1 MHLREPMIAEQEGA
15 PADAAHVRRADGAD
29 LLPGEATPGVDGI
42 TWSRGVPEQ
51 DESVI
56 ATQLDRYLRG
66 RDAMRDWAQTY
77 KTTADF
83 LEGRQWSEADRK
95 EMEEAGRPVV
105 TLNKMAPLFRF
116 ITGHFRQNRYEV
128 RYLPAQDGD
137 GTQAQAEAMTQ
148 VAKSVDEN
156 NNSIWN
162 DAEVFQDG
170 ILGGRGLLDYRMD
183 FSRNDQGEIR
193 EAVLDPASSVIDPEA
208 HSYDP
213 EGWGWFQY
221 SKWVSAQDIEA
232 LYGTAAR
239 DLVREQGVFGSHPVS
254 GRAAEADDDVSP
266 RRYFGQEADFERSL
280 SYYGSGGAPETS
292 DYIHARR
299 KLIRLLECQHR
310 MFRRGR
316 YFVDLETGD
325 KSKVPDNFEREQIHR
340 ILMWAQSQNQPLDV
354 IETTEKEIRWT
365 VTAGDRLIYD
375 DWSPYRSLTVVPFF
389 AYFRRGVTRGLFED
403 LIDPSREINKR
414 RSVML
419 HIISTMA
426 NSGWIWQ
433 KGALDPDMVDRLEN
447 EGGRPGLGIEYNEG
461 SPEPKRIEPG
471 VPPTS
476 YERAERAATEDLK
489 EISGVNDSALGMK
502 EGESHSGR
510 AIMARQKQAV
520 VGLEPVFDN
529 FSRSRNLKG
538 RKIMEL
544 VQDFY
549 TETRL
554 VRTLGD
560 NGDMLKTWINVALP
574 SGEILNNVTAG
585 KYRVAVDE
593 APASATFQQAQFEAG
608 MDLLKAGI
616 PIPPDAMI
624 DMAPIPRKDEI
635 KARMQQKAEAEAA
648 AAAAMPPGAVPPAGP
663 AGPPPAG
670 PGGPPPGPPPAPPVP
685 PQGPPR

>member
-1 MHLREPMIAEQEGA
+1 
-15 PADAAHVRRADGAD
+15 
-29 LLPGEATPGVDGI
+29 
-42 TWSRGVPEQ
+42 
-51 DESVI
+51 
-56 ATQLDRYLRG
+56 
-66 RDAMRDWAQTY
+66 
-77 KTTADF
+77 
-83 LEGRQWSEADRK
+83 
-95 EMEEAGRPVV
+95 
-105 TLNKMAPLFRF
+105 
-116 ITGHFRQNRYEV
+116 
-128 RYLPAQDGD
+128 
-137 GTQAQAEAMTQ
+137 
-148 VAKSVDEN
+148 
-156 NNSIWN
+156 
-162 DAEVFQDG
+162 
-170 ILGGRGLLDYRMD
+170 
-183 FSRNDQGEIR
+183 
-193 EAVLDPASSVIDPEA
+193 LDPASSIIDPEA
-208 HSYDP
+208 MTYDP

-221 SKWVSAQDIEA
+221 TKWISAQDTEA

-239 DLVREQGVFGSHPVS
+239 ELLESQGVFGSHPVS
-254 GRAAEADDDVSP
+254 GYGADVEDEISP
-266 RRYFGQEADFERSL
+266 RRYFGQESDFVRTL
-280 SYYGSGGAPETS
+280 GRRGVGHYGGAGASEIH

-299 KLIRLLECQHR
+299 NLIRLVECQHR

-316 YFVDLETGD
+316 YFVDLETGE
-325 KSKVPDNFEREQIHR
+325 KSRVPDTFEREQIAR
-340 ILMWAQSQNQPLDV
+340 VLMWAQSKGLPLDI
-354 IETTEKEIRWT
+354 IEATEKEIRWT
-365 VTAGDRLIYD
+365 VTAGDRLVYD

-389 AYFRRGVTRGLFED
+389 AYFRRGVTRGLFAD
-403 LIDPSREINKR
+403 LLDPSREINKR

-419 HIISTMA
+419 HIITSMA

-433 KGALDPDMVDRLEN
+433 KGALDPDMVDILEN
-447 EGGRPGLGIEYNEG
+447 EGGRPGLGIEYNQD

-529 FSRSRNLKG
+529 FSRSRSLKG
-538 RKIMEL
+538 RKILEL

-554 VRTLGD
+554 IRTLGD
-560 NGDMLKTWINVALP
+560 SGDMLKTWINVVLP

-608 MDLLKAGI
+608 MDLMKVGV

-635 KARMQQKAEAEAA
+635 KARMQQQAEQEAA
-648 AAAAMPPGAVPPAGP
+648 AAAAMPPGAVPPEGP

-670 PGGPPPGPPPAPPVP
+670 PGGPPPGPPPGMLVP